1 MNVSTNGGG
10 VARALG
16 ARRLTIL
23 AAVAAV
29 AAACGTKDAPDPLSP
44 GAQGRIRFVNLITD
58 PARNPVNVILENLP
72 FGVNLA
78 YAQATPPTLPAP
90 ATANYSP
97 ILAGNRT
104 LVVKKT
110 ADTTVT
116 ITTVNLTIA
125 AGTDYT
131 TIVSGGAGGTAVTG
145 STFGTAEGPTPG
157 QVRIRF
163 INMASTGAVDVFVTA
178 ANADLATATPS
189 AANLAVNGFTTGITV
204 PAGTYQVRTVPA
216 GTAPAA
222 RTAAVSTNLAGL
234 ALSAGNVRTIVFANA
249 ATGGTP
255 LRSFALTDY

>member
-1 MNVSTNGGG
+1 MT
-10 VARALG
+10 RFKQLF
-16 ARRLTIL
+16 L
-23 AAVAAV
+23 AAVALAC
-29 AAACGTKDAPDPLSP
+29 AACGTKDAPDPLSP
-44 GAQGRIRFVNLITD
+44 GSQGRIRFVNLITD

-78 YAQATPPTLPAP
+78 YTQATPATLPSP

-97 ILAGNRT
+97 ILAGSRT
-104 LVVKKT
+104 LVVKRT

-116 ITTVNLTIA
+116 LATAALTIA
-125 AGTDYT
+125 AGPDYT
-131 TIVSGGAGGTAVTG
+131 TIATGGAGGTAVTT
-145 STFGTAEGPTPG
+145 STFGTSDGPTAG

-163 INMASTGAVDVFVTA
+163 INMSSGAVDVFVTA

-189 AANLAVNGFTTGITV
+189 AANLGPNAFTTGITV

-222 RTAAVSTNLAGL
+222 RAAVVSTNLVGTTAVVVAAG
-234 ALSAGNVRTIVFANA
+234 SVRTIVFANS